1 METKQVINRSIN
13 VAVSIL
19 LGAGILYWMYRG
31 FDFDTMMSSFTHET
45 NWWWMSFSLIFGVL
59 AQVFRALRWKQ
70 SLEPLGEKPR
80 LMDCVHAVFLSYASS
95 LVIPRIGEVLRCGV
109 LKRYDGTSFS
119 KAVGTVVVERII
131 DTLLLGVLTL
141 VVLLSQLPVFI
152 TFFENTGTN
161 FTGFLS
167 SFTTAGYIVT
177 AICGIATVIFI
188 WLLAKKLKFHAK
200 IKDKVQGIKDGMMSL
215 RGVKNKGLL
224 AFYSVGIWASY
235 FLHYAIT
242 FKCFGFTEDLG
253 FAAAMVSFVI
263 GSISVIVPTPN
274 GAGPWHFA
282 VKTILVL
289 YGIGEADAAL
299 FVFTVHT
306 VQTALIPVLGLYSVI
321 ALAFRKSL
329 PAAKE

>member
-177 AICGIATVIFI
+177 AICGIATVVFI

-224 AFYSVGIWASY
+224 AFYSIGIWASY

-289 YGIGEADAAL
+289 YGIGETDAAL

-329 PAAKE
+329 PSAKE